1 MNDFSV
7 IIWESVHVWLLC
19 KPPLWPFFVLHI
31 SPTVV
36 KENVRILGQHSLHY
50 TDASVEEKQEILW
63 MNNLLFLLVGEFS
76 RMN

>member
-1 MNDFSV
+1 MNNFYV
-7 IIWESVHVWLLC
+7 FMRESVYVWLLY
-19 KPPLWPFFVLHI
+19 KPLLWPVFVLHI

-63 MNNLLFLLVGEFS
+63 MNNLLFLLIGEFS